1 MAERGVRLLTDRGL
15 HARVADA
22 AAALVRETYCTSR
35 VVPMYEAAYRRVLA
49 SS

>member
-1 MAERGVRLLTDRGL
+1 VQLLTDRGL

-22 AAALVRETYCTSR
+22 AVALVRDTYCTNR

-49 SS
+49 GSS